1 MLKPFFSVQ
10 SVKILA
16 LLHFQGSLKQ
26 YQLNLPKP
34 GQHEEKKKKPQ
45 EGSGSGSWRQLLKQ
59 RDQAQEELYRCTV
72 ESVCDK
78 INTLRMTQTG
88 TVEEYN
94 TFVYKGDEGSDVELE
109 AEGTVLDNSLLQQYT
124 EQLETF
130 VFKGFEDEESA
141 NASKRP
147 DESKLSHSTRYS
159 DGESDDE
166 ENASSTLLRQ
176 YSETLAGSDVD
187 DDFEDR
193 TITNVEK
200 KSREANVESN
210 KNLAIV
216 KGQVSDAKSEVAK
229 KGKMTLGDIESDEDD
244 AFDGTLDFRSVSKYQ
259 YRGLKDTFA
268 LRPDR
273 KWKRPYSDPNE
284 WFSPLKDEPT
294 DKTDEVESDVNRN
307 RVSKSSSGKSKS
319 VSISLSNTGTFNG
332 TRQKIADPRLLQTL
346 EGHSLTTKSRSKVPV
361 SQRLEQSFKNKA
373 EIDEQKSPK
382 KAFVEVRNSHEEASL
397 NVKGVMSHLKDN
409 ITPFSSVD
417 SQSET
422 IRAPDGN
429 VPKPQVMYQFSVHIY
444 GAKSLLCKESKDC
457 FQCISI

>member
-1 MLKPFFSVQ
+1 
-10 SVKILA
+10 
-16 LLHFQGSLKQ
+16 
-26 YQLNLPKP
+26 
-34 GQHEEKKKKPQ
+34 
-45 EGSGSGSWRQLLKQ
+45 
-59 RDQAQEELYRCTV
+59 
-72 ESVCDK
+72 
-78 INTLRMTQTG
+78 MTQTG
-88 TVEEYN
+88 TVEEYS
-94 TFVYKGDEGSDVELE
+94 TFVYKGAEGSDKELE

-130 VFKGFEDEESA
+130 VFKGFDDEESA

-147 DESKLSHSTRYS
+147 EESKMSHSTQHS

-166 ENASSTLLRQ
+166 EDASSTLLRQ
-176 YSETLAGSDVD
+176 YSETLAGSDVE

-193 TITNVEK
+193 TVTNVEK
-200 KSREANVESN
+200 KSRQANVESN
-210 KNLAIV
+210 KKLGIV
-216 KGQVSDAKSEVAK
+216 KEQVSDAKSEVAK

-332 TRQKIADPRLLQTL
+332 TRQKIADPRLLQSL

-361 SQRLEQSFKNKA
+361 SQRLEQSFKNRA

-382 KAFVEVRNSHEEASL
+382 KAFVEVRNSHEEASM
-397 NVKGVMSHLKDN
+397 NVKDVMSHLKDN
-409 ITPFSSVD
+409 ITLFSSVD

-429 VPKPQVMYQFSVHIY
+429 VPKPQVMYQFSNYIY
-444 GAKSLLCKESKDC
+444 STESLL
-457 FQCISI
+457 